1 MAQEVNSCSCGA
13 PPGSK
18 NCCKLRRKSLGFLV
32 SDNGNPGRF
41 KMSRELAL
49 HMAAVGWSSAR
60 IGRAFGVTQSAAW
73 RFVARH
79 RTRQVER
86 RRPSWVEG
94 WCSTCRRW
102 GWFAQT
108 SYRKRG
114 VRAFCSFEC
123 YRRRG
128 SGSSVDRAGS
138 VKAVRKRARY
148 AQGPRRG
155 QFRSGL
161 SYAESIARRQTA
173 QDAPGRENAPQGG

>member
-1 MAQEVNSCSCGA
+1 MAQEVNLCSCGEA
-13 PPGSK
+13 PGSK

-49 HMAAVGWSSAR
+49 HMAACGWSSAR

-79 RTRQVER
+79 RARQVER
-86 RRPSWVEG
+86 RRPSWVSG
-94 WCSTCRRW
+94 SCSTCRRW

-114 VRAFCSFEC
+114 ARAFCSFEC

-128 SGSSVDRAGS
+128 SGSCIASQAARSAALKRDRFT
-138 VKAVRKRARY
+138 R
-148 AQGPRRG
+148 GPRRG
-155 QFRSGL
+155 EFRSGL

-173 QDAPGRENAPQGG
+173 QDDPGATIAPQGG